1 MTPSNQLQGIPE
13 GVEVIDYLP
22 AGPDDF
28 ELVRYFDETLI
39 VKGGRPN
46 VAISIRVKPAVG
58 YCFIEG
64 RLLSQADIRSLNVVT
79 LQTYCATKILPPTV
93 ITATIK
99 FSVENAIDQAAVE
112 QALEGLRQ
120 LRGFNSLEKA

>member
-1 MTPSNQLQGIPE
+1 MTPANQLQGIPE

-22 AGPDDF
+22 ASSDDF
-28 ELVRYFDETLI
+28 ELLRFFDDPI
-39 VKGGRPN
+39 IIKGGRPH
-46 VAISIRVKPAVG
+46 ASISIRVKPAQG

-64 RLLSQADIRSLNVVT
+64 KLLQQADIRALGTTT
-79 LQTYCATKILPPTV
+79 LQTYSATKVLPPTV
-93 ITATIK
+93 IMATIK

-120 LRGFNSLEKA
+120 VRGFNSLEKA